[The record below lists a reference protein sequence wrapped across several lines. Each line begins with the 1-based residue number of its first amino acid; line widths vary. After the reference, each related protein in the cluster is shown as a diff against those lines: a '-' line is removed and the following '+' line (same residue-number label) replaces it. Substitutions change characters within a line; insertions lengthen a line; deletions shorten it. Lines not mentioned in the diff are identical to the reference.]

1 MNPYATLATFFVL
14 AFAGAAYGA
23 NIDRLAMLIGVIP
36 GMVGLIG
43 LTFCRESIDEWFAD
57 REESRRQYR
66 RAAVSKRYSDARL
79 YR

>member
-1 MNPYATLATFFVL
+1 MNPWIALAVFFAL
-14 AFAGAAYGA
+14 AMVGGAYGA
-23 NIDRLAMLIGVIP
+23 SIDRYAMVIGVIP

-57 REESRRQYR
+57 SRETRRQYR
-66 RAAVSKRYSDARL
+66 KAKLSRSI